1 MANVVRNAN
10 HTGNAG
16 SINMAQNQAEKA
28 SGAILSLIT
37 GVVQS
42 NVLAQALYAAILVGC
57 VYLILVFVEVVWN
70 RMNRLQLN
78 RTELIP
84 NTCPTDV
91 RTKIIAQNPNVAG
104 SKPIALSSNE
114 RSGIEFCY
122 SFFLNV
128 NPSSFRQEQGLL
140 HVFHKGY
147 SSQFP
152 LLAPGVY
159 VRSDTNT
166 LRIYMNTYRT
176 WNNYVEVDN
185 FPISKWVHVVLCC
198 QENALDIFINGN
210 LSKRH
215 SFEGFIPYQNDQDII
230 CFSQR
235 QLKLDHSHVPSVD
248 KDGFQVYGAMKGY
261 LSRLIYFNY
270 ALSYSEIQ
278 QLLSQG
284 PSPSMDSEIMD
295 SSASPYLD
303 DTWWT
308 QNQ

>member
-1 MANVVRNAN
+1 MNAASAHTNSANGQ
-10 HTGNAG
+10 T
-16 SINMAQNQAEKA
+16 SNQAAKV
-28 SGAILSLIT
+28 SNGMISMIT
-37 GVVQS
+37 DVVQS
-42 NVLAQALYAAILVGC
+42 NVIAQALYAVVLVGC
-57 VYLILVFVEVVWN
+57 IYLSIVFIEVMFN
-70 RMNRLQLN
+70 YMNRLHTN

-104 SKPIALSSNE
+104 SNPISLSSNE
-114 RSGIEFCY
+114 RSGIEFSY
-122 SFFLNV
+122 SFFINV
-128 NPSSFRQEQGLL
+128 NPSSFRQEEGLL

-166 LRIYMNTYRT
+166 LRVYMNTYRT
-176 WNNYVEVDN
+176 WNNYVEIDN
-185 FPISKWVHVVLCC
+185 FPISKWVHVVISCN
-198 QENALDIFINGN
+198 ENALDIFINGN

-215 SFEGFIPYQNDQDII
+215 AFDGFTPYQNDQDII

-235 QLKLDHSHVPSVD
+235 QIKLDQSHVPSVD
-248 KDGFQVYGAMKGY
+248 KNGFQVYGAMKGY

-278 QLLSQG
+278 QLLSEG
-284 PSPSMDSEIMD
+284 PSKVMDSDAMD
-295 SSASPYLD
+295 SSTAPYLD

-308 QNQ
+308 NHN

>member
-1 MANVVRNAN
+1 MSASNVRNA
-10 HTGNAG
+10 TNA
-16 SINMAQNQAEKA
+16 SSSSVETA
-28 SGAILSLIT
+28 SQGILSFIT
-37 GVVQS
+37 DIFKSDVI
-42 NVLAQALYAAILVGC
+42 AQALYAAILVGC
-57 VYLILVFVEVVWN
+57 IYLILVFIEIVWN
-70 RMNRLQLN
+70 YMYRLQLN

-91 RTKIIAQNPNVAG
+91 RTKIIAQNPNVEG
-104 SKPIALSSNE
+104 SKTIALSSNE
-114 RSGIEFCY
+114 RSGIEFSY

-140 HVFHKGY
+140 HIFHKGY

-159 VRSDTNT
+159 MRSDTNT
-166 LRIYMNTYRT
+166 LRVYMNTYRT
-176 WNNYVEVDN
+176 WNNYVEIDN

-210 LSKRH
+210 LSKRYN
-215 SFEGFIPYQNDQDII
+215 FDGFSPYQNDQDII

-235 QLKLDHSHVPSVD
+235 QQTLDRSHVPSVD
-248 KDGFQVYGAMKGY
+248 NNGFKVYGAMKGY
-261 LSRLIYFNY
+261 LSRLIYFSY

-284 PSPSMDSEIMD
+284 PSSSMDSDVMD

-308 QNQ
+308 KNQ

>member
-1 MANVVRNAN
+1 MSNQPNSGPVRNAVPVRN
-10 HTGNAG
+10 AIPGVNRVEQVSTGA
-16 SINMAQNQAEKA
+16 
-28 SGAILSLIT
+28 LSLIT
-37 GVVQS
+37 NVVQS
-42 NVLAQALYAAILVGC
+42 DVIAQALYAVVLVGC
-57 VYLILVFVEVVWN
+57 IYLSFVFIEMLFN
-70 RMNRLQLN
+70 YMNRLHTN

-104 SKPIALSSNE
+104 SNPISLSSNE
-114 RSGIEFCY
+114 RSGIEFSY

-159 VRSDTNT
+159 LRSDTNT
-166 LRIYMNTYRT
+166 LRVYMNTYRT
-176 WNNYVEVDN
+176 WNNYVEIDN
-185 FPISKWVHVVLCC
+185 FPISKWVHVVISCN
-198 QENALDIFINGN
+198 ENALDIFINGN
-210 LSKRH
+210 LSKRY
-215 SFEGFIPYQNDQDII
+215 SFDGFIPYQNDQDII

-235 QLKLDHSHVPSVD
+235 QLKLDRSHVPSVD
-248 KDGFQVYGAMKGY
+248 KHGFQVYGAMKGY
-261 LSRLIYFNY
+261 LSRLTYFSY

-278 QLLSQG
+278 QLLSEG
-284 PSPSMDSEIMD
+284 PSTVMDSDVMD
-295 SSASPYLD
+295 SSSAPYLD

-308 QNQ
+308 T